1 MKKIAIVVAAVATLV
16 LSGCSTTASKLFG
29 EDVPD
34 TAEVITTPL
43 ESAVI
48 VQYDIDVTE

>member
-1 MKKIAIVVAAVATLV
+1 MKKIAIVVAAIATLV

-34 TAEVITTPL
+34 TPEVITTPL

-48 VQYDIDVTE
+48 VESVIPTTE